1 MRLLRQV
8 GFWVLTMAIAV
19 GIGVA
24 GVTKFT
30 QPERWRALFV
40 GWGYPAWFSSVIGAA
55 EVVGAVALFVPP
67 VATYAT
73 GLLGVI
79 MLGAFATL
87 VTHPGGPLGWGATP
101 AIYILLLAL
110 RYVLRVRK

>member
-1 MRLLRQV
+1 MRLRQIV
-8 GFWVLTMAIAV
+8 RWTLTLAIAL

-40 GWGYPAWFSSVIGAA
+40 GWGYPAWFSSFIGAA
-55 EVVGAVALFVPP
+55 EVVGAVALLAPP

-79 MLGAFATL
+79 MLAAFVTL

-101 AIYILLLAL
+101 AIYVLLLAL

>member
-1 MRLLRQV
+1 MRLRPIAR
-8 GFWVLTMAIAV
+8 WILTLAIAL

-30 QPERWRALFV
+30 QPEHWRVLFA
-40 GWGYPAWFSSVIGAA
+40 GWGYPAWFASVIGAA
-55 EVVGAVALFVPP
+55 EVGGAVALFVPP

-79 MLGAFATL
+79 MLGAFVTL
-87 VTHPGGPLGWGATP
+87 ITHPGGPFGWGATP
-101 AIYILLLAL
+101 AIYILLLTL
-110 RYVLRVRK
+110 RHLLRERK